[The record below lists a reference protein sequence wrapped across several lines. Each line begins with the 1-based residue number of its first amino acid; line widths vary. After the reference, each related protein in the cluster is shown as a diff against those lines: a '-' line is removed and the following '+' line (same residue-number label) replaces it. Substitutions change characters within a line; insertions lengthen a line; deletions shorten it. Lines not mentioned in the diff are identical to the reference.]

1 MRKPVNPDRYVFGFR
16 LNDAHLLKRGR
27 ELNFGLQ
34 DTERKASALA
44 EKTARK
50 AYVLPA
56 GELDVRAELYAVKR
70 TPKPNDGKRQGRY
83 SAWLLALGSHVP
95 GRKFEP
101 PSKEKIQEVME
112 HFGFTKPPRWAEI
125 Y

>member
-16 LNDAHLLKRGR
+16 LEETVLLERGR
-27 ELNFGLQ
+27 ELNYGSE
-34 DTERKASALA
+34 DTEWDVIMLI

-56 GELDVRAELYAVKR
+56 RELDIRAELYAVKR
-70 TPKPNDGKRQGRY
+70 TPKRSDGKLLEPHG
-83 SAWLLALGSHVP
+83 SWFLALGSNVP
-95 GRKFEP
+95 RRKFEP